1 MNNKGFVFLETII
14 VTVVLTT
21 TLIFLYSN
29 FSKTV
34 NDEKRRLYYDDIAY
48 MYKTLF
54 IRQALIKHINK
65 DVFDKAVI
73 NANNVKVNGDN
84 ELTNSLG
91 ENYVFLFNS
100 ESKYCM
106 NYDSVNKK
114 CDPND
119 YKSLFMDNSYI
130 SKLHDIY
137 NFKMLMYLNVS
148 DIQNIKNCINGLDK
162 DADGIDT
169 EKCKNY
175 KLYTAKYS
183 DSNLDEFMLTLNK
196 EDSKYKTINADGD
209 EIDAYAGH
217 ILVALFY
224 EKKDGTPL
232 STLVR
237 GGYKSCIYKKVT
249 EEYKVGYL
257 PVGTSDNEAL
267 NKYYKQDAISY
278 NMACENAYYLSW
290 VYYD

>member
-29 FSKTV
+29 FSKTI
-34 NDEKRRLYYDDIAY
+34 NDEKRRLYYDDVAY
-48 MYKTLF
+48 IYKTLF
-54 IRQALIKHINK
+54 IRQALLKQLDK
-65 DVFDKAVI
+65 EVFNSAVI
-73 NANNVKVNGDN
+73 NAKNVKVNGGAAK
-84 ELTNSLG
+84 LTNNLN

-106 NYDSVNKK
+106 NYDNVNNK
-114 CDPND
+114 CDASE

-130 SKLHDIY
+130 HNLHDIY

-148 DIQNIKNCINGLDK
+148 DIKNIKNCINGLDTNP
-162 DADGIDT
+162 DGTLTD
-169 EKCKNY
+169 KCKNY
-175 KLYTAKYS
+175 KLYTSKYS
-183 DSNLDEFMLTLNK
+183 DSNLDEFMQTLNS
-196 EDSKYKTINADGD
+196 EDANAS
-209 EIDAYAGH
+209 H

-237 GGYKSCIYKKVT
+237 GGYKSCLYQKISAAGST
-249 EEYKVGYL
+249 IEEY
-257 PVGTSDNEAL
+257 N
-267 NKYYKQDAISY
+267 KQDAISY

>member
-14 VTVVLTT
+14 VTVALTT

-29 FSKTV
+29 FNKTIS
-34 NDEKRRLYYDDIAY
+34 DEKRRMYYDDIAY

-54 IRQALIKHINK
+54 IRQALIKHLDE
-65 DVFDKAVI
+65 DVFNKAV
-73 NANNVKVNGDN
+73 NNSNNVNSS
-84 ELTNSLG
+84 TNNLDKS
-91 ENYVFLFNS
+91 YIFLFNS

-106 NYDSVNKK
+106 NYVSGK
-114 CDPND
+114 CEPSD
-119 YKSLFMDNSYI
+119 YKSIFKDNSYI
-130 SKLHDIY
+130 GKLHDIY

>member
-148 DIQNIKNCINGLDK
+148 DIQNIKNCINGLDTK
-162 DADGIDT
+162 PDGTLTD
-169 EKCKNY
+169 KCKNY

-196 EDSKYKTINADGD
+196 EDSKRKDDT
-209 EIDAYAGH
+209 YAEH
-217 ILVALFY
+217 ILVSLFY

-232 STLVR
+232 STLVK
-237 GGYKSCIYKKVT
+237 GGYKSCIYEKV
-249 EEYKVGYL
+249 KANSPGI
-257 PVGTSDNEAL
+257 PPNEAL
-267 NKYYKQDAISY
+267 DKYYKQDIISY

>member
-106 NYDSVNKK
+106 NYDSTNKK

-148 DIQNIKNCINGLDK
+148 DIQNIKNCINGLDTK
-162 DADGIDT
+162 PDGTLTD
-169 EKCKNY
+169 KCKNY
-175 KLYTAKYS
+175 KLYTSKYS

-196 EDSKYKTINADGD
+196 EDSKRKDDT
-209 EIDAYAGH
+209 YAEH
-217 ILVALFY
+217 ILVSLFY
-224 EKKDGTPL
+224 EKKDGTAQD
-232 STLVR
+232 TVVK
-237 GGYKSCIYKKVT
+237 GGFKSCIHQKVKD
-249 EEYKVGYL
+249 EYITTL
-257 PVGTSDNEAL
+257 PVGTTLKDAL
-267 NKYYKQDAISY
+267 DKYYKQDIISY